1 MFRSQLII
9 GGDFNTHL
17 YLDTELD
24 RYGGRVDKKKA
35 WLKILRRLNLHS
47 LSLMFGKLGSLKKES
62 LLGWQENRPVI

>member
-24 RYGGRVDKKKA
+24 RYGGRVDKKKSSVKNIMEIKLA
-35 WLKILRRLNLHS
+35 FVVIDVWQIRKPKKIKFTWLARK
-47 LSLMFGKLGSLKKES
+47 
-62 LLGWQENRPVI
+62 

>member
-24 RYGGRVDKKKA
+24 RYGGRVDKKKSLVKNIMEIKLA
-35 WLKILRRLNLHS
+35 FVVIDVWQIRKPKKRKFTWLARK
-47 LSLMFGKLGSLKKES
+47 
-62 LLGWQENRPVI
+62 